1 MKLPDGP
8 LDIIGDVHGEFDVM
22 MKLLDALGYD
32 RNGHSATGRRLVFL
46 GDLVD
51 RGPDSPAV
59 VEKLIEMTDQGRA
72 YCILG
77 NHEINILLNR
87 ALPGNGWFVQPNS
100 AERAGEFQS
109 RAVDPSRMEDY
120 LAFFAGLPLILE
132 NDKLRLV
139 HACWS
144 RSAISRIDRDL
155 HDGMHIVDLYQRYQ
169 GDVERLLNR
178 AELAHMVAE
187 EKMFYGVALDDPN
200 WSAEVLPAHA
210 EAEIIAQNGNP
221 IRVLTTGPVQA
232 ARRPFYAMGAW
243 RMADRRRWWDD
254 YDDSI
259 PVIIGHFWRRF
270 DDAAERISGVFGRDV
285 FEGIPSHAW
294 MGKRKN
300 VYCVDYSVG
309 QRHKE
314 RQIAGEKE
322 FKGKLA
328 ALRFPEW
335 QVVHD
340 DGTTIDL
347 Q

>member
-1 MKLPDGP
+1 
-8 LDIIGDVHGEFDVM
+8 
-22 MKLLDALGYD
+22 
-32 RNGHSATGRRLVFL
+32 
-46 GDLVD
+46 
-51 RGPDSPAV
+51 
-59 VEKLIEMTDQGRA
+59 VE
-72 YCILG
+72 
-77 NHEINILLNR
+77 
-87 ALPGNGWFVQPNS
+87 
-100 AERAGEFQS
+100 
-109 RAVDPSRMEDY
+109 
-120 LAFFAGLPLILE
+120 FFAGLPLILE
-132 NDKLRLV
+132 NDNLRLV

-144 RSAISRIDRDL
+144 SSAISRIDRDTRG
-155 HDGMHIVDLYQRYQ
+155 DMQIVDLYQHYQ
-169 GDVERLLNR
+169 RDVQRLLNQ

-187 EKMFYGVALDDPN
+187 EKMFYGVALEDPR

-232 ARRPFYAMGAW
+232 ARKPFYAMGTW
-243 RMADRRRWWDD
+243 RMADRRRWWED

-294 MGKRKN
+294 MGRRKN

-314 RQIAGEKE
+314 RQVSGKTE

-328 ALRFPEW
+328 ALRYPEW